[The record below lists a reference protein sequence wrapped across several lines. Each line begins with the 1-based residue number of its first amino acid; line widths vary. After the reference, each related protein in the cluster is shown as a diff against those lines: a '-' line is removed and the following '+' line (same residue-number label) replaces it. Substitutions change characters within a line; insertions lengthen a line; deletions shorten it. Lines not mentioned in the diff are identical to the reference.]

1 LRGSPSPSWRDRGLR
16 YRQDKVTD
24 MARRTSSELTGDEKT
39 KDEFLLATKDRRI
52 FPEAYGFP

>member
-1 LRGSPSPSWRDRGLR
+1 LTVYPDDVRFKASERSEG

-52 FPEAYGFP
+52 FPEA